1 MKTKSKEDLKFLINL
16 IFASYNLILGIFT
29 NSMWFL
35 NVGAY
40 YIILS
45 IMRISVIRFS
55 SKNRKNEFFIMKFI
69 GIILFILALVLCFTV
84 YMSIKHEGAT
94 KHHEIVMITIALYAF
109 TKLTLAIIGFVKSRK
124 IPLPS
129 HKTLQSIA
137 FTDSIV
143 SIYSLQRSMLVT
155 FQGMT
160 KSDIVLMNTLSGT
173 GMCII
178 VICIG
183 LNLIIGGNR
192 MAKSKLVKGIEKI
205 SENVTKG
212 YSKVEKTVVDGY
224 KAVENTVVKGYE
236 KIEDAFVDKYLTRDG
251 ETVEEAK
258 KRLKESMDK

>member
-1 MKTKSKEDLKFLINL
+1 MNNKHKELLRFFLNL
-16 IFASYNLILGIFT
+16 TFALYNCILGIFT

-40 YIILS
+40 YVILS
-45 IMRISVIRFS
+45 TMRISVIRFS
-55 SKNRKNEFFIMKFI
+55 SKDRKNEFFIMKFT
-69 GIILFILALVLCFTV
+69 GVMLFILALILCVTV
-84 YMSIKHEGAT
+84 YMTIKHEGAT

-109 TKLTLAIIGFVKSRK
+109 TKLTLAIIGFIKSK
-124 IPLPS
+124 KSYIPS

-212 YSKVEKTVVDGY
+212 YSKVEKTVIDGY
-224 KAVENTVVKGYE
+224 KVVENTVVNRYE